1 MIHNQPQIQASV
13 TVTIPVDVT
22 PEFARRINPWTNAVR
37 MPVEHPSAYDLT
49 VPVLSVSVPPL
60 RVMPRIDI
68 LGKEANLNP
77 DYVRDVARATAH
89 SVAEQLAPAIAE
101 AIFASIK
108 IAMNENKQ

>member
-22 PEFARRINPWTNAVR
+22 PEFARRISPWTNDIL
-37 MPVEHPSAYDLT
+37 MPESKPSAYDFT
-49 VPVLSVSVPPL
+49 VPVLSVSVPPYK
-60 RVMPRIDI
+60 VMPRIDI
-68 LGKEANLNP
+68 LGKEANFNP

-89 SVAEQLAPAIAE
+89 SVAEQLAPAIAQ